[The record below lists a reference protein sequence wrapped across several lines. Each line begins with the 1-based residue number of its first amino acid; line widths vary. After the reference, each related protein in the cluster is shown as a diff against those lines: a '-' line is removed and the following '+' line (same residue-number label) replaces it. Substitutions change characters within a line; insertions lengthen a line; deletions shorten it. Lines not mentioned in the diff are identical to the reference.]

1 MDSYKK
7 LSEVGVYLFQAKKF
21 KICIKIL
28 DAAQKFQTNQKGITM
43 RILLTLANAHSALKH
58 TDKAI
63 NLYQECLSTAIATH
77 DQVYQTKALV
87 NIATLYLENQDTHQ
101 AIIYYEKLLHL
112 EAELLA
118 ETGNAEDL
126 PDFWTKEL
134 QCGLHLN
141 LSIAY
146 KAIGDMHSAIKHAKK
161 YVEFIEKY
169 NFQGKLKAESYHNTG
184 MLNEILGNYN
194 DAIKNYN
201 KYLQECKK
209 NGDKKG
215 MAQAYGCLGSVY
227 AALRNWKLSTT
238 YHEQYVVMAKRFD
251 DKRMQAIANEMLAD
265 TLMLQSDFDRAVT
278 VYEEMLQCCLRTD
291 YRTKAMGM
299 CKLGNAYHALKNY
312 KHSVA
317 FYEQAS
323 DLAQDFEFPEI
334 EMMSHYNIARIH
346 QTSSQMLELEQAL
359 KYFLHLIP
367 FLETKIREHME
378 EDSHCPDE
386 YHIQLREC
394 YDGIQTVL
402 TKLGNKEECLQ
413 FAEAFRKRPLTQ
425 THNYQASALT
435 SQSHTAPWDI
445 WTVERMNRI
454 VSEQN
459 STVLYYSLLKTNLL
473 IWLLKPGEGLVRFY
487 SRKAAGEENMIESVS
502 LTFYQSG
509 NCPYTYSIVIASIAQ
524 LVKQFASQLATYRCC
539 MG

>member
-7 LSEVGVYLFQAKKF
+7 LSEVGVYLFQAKKY
-21 KICIKIL
+21 KVCIKIL
-28 DAAQKFQTNQKGITM
+28 EAAQKFQTNQKGITM

-58 TDKAI
+58 TEKAI

-112 EAELLA
+112 ETELLA
-118 ETGNAEDL
+118 ETGSDEEL

-146 KAIGDMHSAIKHAKK
+146 KAIGDMRSAIKHAKK
-161 YVEFIEKY
+161 YVEFIERY

-184 MLNEILGNYN
+184 MLNEILSNYN
-194 DAIKNYN
+194 DAINNYN

-265 TLMLQSDFDRAVT
+265 TLMLKDDFEGAVT
-278 VYEEMLQCCLRTD
+278 VYEEMLKCCLRTD
-291 YRTKAMGM
+291 YRTRAMGM
-299 CKLGNAYHALKNY
+299 CKLGNAYRAQK
-312 KHSVA
+312 KIRHSLA

-323 DLAQDFEFPEI
+323 DLAQDFEYPEI
-334 EMMSHYNIARIH
+334 EMMSHYNIACIH
-346 QTSSQMLELEQAL
+346 QSSSQMMELEQAL
-359 KYFLHLIP
+359 KYFLSLIP

-378 EDSHCPDE
+378 EDSHCPEE
-386 YHIQLREC
+386 YHTQLSEC

-413 FAEAFRKRPLTQ
+413 YAEAFRKRPLTQ
-425 THNYQASALT
+425 THNYQASAMT

-445 WTVERMNRI
+445 WTVERMNRV
-454 VSEQN
+454 VSQQN
-459 STVLYYSLLKTNLL
+459 STVLYYSLLKTHLL
-473 IWLLKPGEGLVRFY
+473 LWVLKPGEGLVRFY
-487 SRKAAGEENMIESVS
+487 SKKAAEGDNMIETVS
-502 LTFYQSG
+502 T
-509 NCPYTYSIVIASIAQ
+509 YT
-524 LVKQFASQLATYRCC
+524 VKWVL
-539 MG
+539 